1 MYLVFAVKSLSH
13 VRLFATPIHCNTP
26 GLLVLHYLPE
36 FAQTHVHWGDPL
48 MMLSN
53 HLILCHPLLLIPSIF
68 PRIWV
73 FSNELL
79 FVSGG
84 QSIGTSALVLPMN
97 TQDLFPLGLTD
108 LISLLSKRLSRV
120 FSSTTVWKYQFFGL
134 SLLYGPTHIHTRLL
148 EIP

>member
-97 TQDLFPLGLTD
+97 IQGWFPLGWTGW
-108 LISLLSKRLSRV
+108 ISLQSKELSRV
-120 FSSTTVWKYQFFGL
+120 FSSTTVWKHQFFGI
-134 SLLYGPTHIHTRLL
+134 SLIYGPTHIHTRLL